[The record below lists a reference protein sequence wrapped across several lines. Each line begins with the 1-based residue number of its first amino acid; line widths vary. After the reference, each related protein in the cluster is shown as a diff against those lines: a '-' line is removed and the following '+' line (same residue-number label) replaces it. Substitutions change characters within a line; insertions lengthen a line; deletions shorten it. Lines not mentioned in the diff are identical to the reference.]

1 MLPSLRD
8 LRRVNEEKKKKLPI
22 VRFVWCTA
30 TIHPAGEDCILDKIS
45 VVQADRYMLQQHALE
60 GGPCQTAQTAAELVG
75 MSWACYF
82 GVLL

>member
-1 MLPSLRD
+1 MRK
-8 LRRVNEEKKKKLPI
+8 KKKKLPI

-45 VVQADRYMLQQHALE
+45 VVQADRYMLQQHPLE
-60 GGPCQTAQTAAELVG
+60 GGPRQTAQTAAELVG